1 MGLIITSEND
11 IKGQR
16 HGREEGEEREEE
28 EEGEEGGGGG
38 GGGRRRRK
46 AEGRD
51 GRWSLE
57 RKRAKCHLTPHVLL
71 RGASDSVSLA
81 D

>member
-28 EEGEEGGGGG
+28 EEGEEGGGGRLRVG
-38 GGGRRRRK
+38 
-46 AEGRD
+46 
-51 GRWSLE
+51 
-57 RKRAKCHLTPHVLL
+57 TTVVL
-71 RGASDSVSLA
+71 GKKES
-81 D
+81 